1 MSQSHKTKTPR
12 QYILLSLKGVAM
24 GAADV
29 VPGVSGG
36 TIAFIT
42 GIYDELLSS
51 INSINLKALKVLTS
65 EGIKAFWK
73 HINGNFLV
81 FLLLGIGLSIASL
94 AKLISYL
101 MDEHAIGLWSFFFGL
116 VSASIFYVAQ
126 QVSKWNFATVIG
138 FILGA
143 VFAYYITEI
152 PPMQQSGELWFIF
165 VSGLI
170 AICAMILPGISGSF
184 ILLILGSYEIIINAI
199 KSINISIMAVFATGC
214 VIGLLSFSRVLKWL
228 LDKHRN
234 LTIAVLSGFLLGSL
248 NKIWPWKVNVGAPLY
263 THSNGKVEYI
273 TENISPYN
281 FEGDNQ
287 FIIAVSLILVGFLLI
302 FGMEYV
308 AKKLNPTK
316 QDNAKL
322 SQ

>member
-1 MSQSHKTKTPR
+1 MAELYKTKTPS
-12 QYILLSLKGVAM
+12 QYALLSLKGIAM

-42 GIYDELLSS
+42 GIYDELLGS
-51 INSINLKALKVLTS
+51 INNINFQALKTLKSDGV
-65 EGIKAFWK
+65 KAFWK

-81 FLLLGIGLSIASL
+81 FLLLGIGVSIASL

-116 VSASIFYVAQ
+116 VTASIFYVAQ
-126 QVSKWNFATVIG
+126 QVSKWNALNVIG

-143 VFAYYITEI
+143 FFAYFITEI
-152 PPMQQSGELWFIF
+152 PPLQQSGELWFIF

-199 KSINISIMAVFATGC
+199 KSINISIMAVFAAGC
-214 VIGLLSFSRVLKWL
+214 VIGLLSFSRVLKWM

-234 LTIAVLSGFLLGSL
+234 ITIAVLSGFLLGSL
-248 NKIWPWKVNVGAPLY
+248 NKIWPWKANVGEPLY
-263 THSNGKVEYI
+263 THSNGKEEFI
-273 TENISPYN
+273 TKNISPSS

-287 FIIAVSLILVGFLLI
+287 LILAISLFLVGFVLI
-302 FGMEYV
+302 FAMEIV
-308 AKKLNPTK
+308 AKKLNPSQSSSTK
-316 QDNAKL
+316 
-322 SQ
+322 

>member
-1 MSQSHKTKTPR
+1 MAELYKTKTPI
-12 QYILLSLKGVAM
+12 QYALLSLKGIAM

-42 GIYDELLSS
+42 GIYDELLGS
-51 INSINLKALKVLTS
+51 INNINFQALKTLKSDGV
-65 EGIKAFWK
+65 KAFWK

-81 FLLLGIGLSIASL
+81 FLLLGIGVSIASL

-116 VSASIFYVAQ
+116 VTASIFYVAQ
-126 QVSKWNFATVIG
+126 QVSKWNALNVIG

-143 VFAYYITEI
+143 FFAYFITEI
-152 PPMQQSGELWFIF
+152 PPLQQSGELWFIF

-199 KSINISIMAVFATGC
+199 KSINISIMAVFAAGC

-234 LTIAVLSGFLLGSL
+234 ITIAVLSGFLLGSL
-248 NKIWPWKVNVGAPLY
+248 NKIWPWKTNVGEPLY
-263 THSNGKVEYI
+263 THSNGKEEFI
-273 TENISPYN
+273 TKNISPSS

-287 FIIAVSLILVGFLLI
+287 LILAISLFLVGFVLI
-302 FGMEYV
+302 FAMEIV
-308 AKKLNPTK
+308 AKKLNPSQSSSTK
-316 QDNAKL
+316 
-322 SQ
+322 

>member
-1 MSQSHKTKTPR
+1 MSIKKKPID
-12 QYILLSLKGVAM
+12 YFLVSLKGIAM

-65 EGIKAFWK
+65 EGIKSFWK
-73 HINGNFLV
+73 HINGNFLI

-126 QVSKWNFATVIG
+126 QVSKWNFTTVLG

-143 VFAYYITEI
+143 GFAYYVTEI
-152 PPMQQSGELWFIF
+152 PPMKQSGELWFIF

-199 KSINISIMAVFATGC
+199 KSINLSIISVFAVGC
-214 VIGLLSFSRVLKWL
+214 VIGLLSFSRILKWL

-263 THSNGKVEYI
+263 THSNGKVEYV
-273 TENISPYN
+273 TENVSPYN

-287 FIIAVSLILVGFLLI
+287 FIIAVSLVLIGFLLI

-316 QDNAKL
+316 QDNANL

>member
-1 MSQSHKTKTPR
+1 MAELYKTKTPI
-12 QYILLSLKGVAM
+12 QYALLSLKGIAM

-42 GIYDELLSS
+42 GIYDELLGS
-51 INSINLKALKVLTS
+51 INNINFQALKTLKS
-65 EGIKAFWK
+65 EGVKAFWK

-81 FLLLGIGLSIASL
+81 FLLLGIGVSIASL

-116 VSASIFYVAQ
+116 VTASIFYVAQ
-126 QVSKWNFATVIG
+126 QVSKWNVLNVIG

-143 VFAYYITEI
+143 FFAYFITEI
-152 PPMQQSGELWFIF
+152 PPLQQSGELWFIF

-234 LTIAVLSGFLLGSL
+234 STIAVLSGFLLGSL
-248 NKIWPWKVNVGAPLY
+248 NKIWPWKINVGEALY
-263 THSNGKVEYI
+263 THSNGKEEFI
-273 TENISPYN
+273 TKNVSPIG

-287 FIIAVSLILVGFLLI
+287 LILAISLFLVGFVLI
-302 FGMEYV
+302 FAMEIV
-308 AKKLNPTK
+308 AKKLNPSQSTSTK
-316 QDNAKL
+316 
-322 SQ
+322 